1 MTGVQGMKSHQ
12 NRKPQGEAESGA
24 AERGSNVEQGE
35 PCGDLRN
42 CWNRV
47 KENHLAEVLG
57 QEEQCMGKELQRSL
71 SIRADVRRKKKRVK
85 KE

>member
-57 QEEQCMGKELQRSL
+57 QEEQCMGKNKWQIQLWVFIKNGVCWR
-71 SIRADVRRKKKRVK
+71 
-85 KE
+85 